1 MNWYSHLEQR
11 RATVLFVVLLLTTAI
26 LAVTALQDPKSYD
39 SFWHLKMGEDWVEN
53 GLSPWQDNY
62 SFTYRGSRIESPP
75 VFFQVA
81 IHSLVK
87 WLGLESGYKLYKFA
101 AMMLILL
108 IVLAWLKRIKAPV
121 VIYCLVL
128 PLLVILLQTRATVR
142 PEHLSFVLGVFA
154 LILYDRARAGA
165 TVGTMLP
172 IAVLMLVWTNLHFP
186 IFGYIIFCGLFIDLA
201 VKQLDD
207 HAPVEVWGKWFAW
220 GVLIVAV
227 GISYSRFS
235 HPLLAAI
242 NFPDEWKTI
251 ITEYHSP
258 LIFKNVPAFYVLLF
272 IAVTTMLLLVRQRL
286 FGFLFVNA
294 VLLYHAASM
303 SRIVAPAGI
312 VLLCI
317 FAFTMSQPRLKSMM
331 SDSSPKRL
339 RIPGFFALIIFLVP
353 LMNSVLQARVMVKKS
368 FTHYF
373 PSQMVE
379 YMKSTR
385 RYGRIF
391 NEYELGGYLIYHL
404 APENEIYIDGRTEI
418 LYPIE
423 HYLKMVQA
431 RNSSDVLK
439 SEIEKYE
446 IDYFIMKNTAKDARL
461 MADAGPMKLDFADV
475 RYFLYSRHDANFPT
489 SGLLWGRPHCW
500 KKSMADDV
508 TQERVK
514 AIQLLPDASPLHAL
528 LDLASSFSQY
538 ENKETLIVKLAEMRE
553 AVDSVK
559 RFAGY
564 RAIDIGQSNLAI
576 QLFNAVDSKNPKDFL
591 AISLANLRAGEIDRA
606 EQTLDQATRVKWE
619 SLDFV
624 DLLILQGL
632 LDEIQEQRPLK
643 FLGREYF
650 EDLSDQVDQYGE
662 HLSRGK
668 VSTASFCPSL
678 DHR

>member
-1 MNWYSHLEQR
+1 
-11 RATVLFVVLLLTTAI
+11 
-26 LAVTALQDPKSYD
+26 
-39 SFWHLKMGEDWVEN
+39 
-53 GLSPWQDNY
+53 
-62 SFTYRGSRIESPP
+62 
-75 VFFQVA
+75 
-81 IHSLVK
+81 
-87 WLGLESGYKLYKFA
+87 
-101 AMMLILL
+101 
-108 IVLAWLKRIKAPV
+108 
-121 VIYCLVL
+121 
-128 PLLVILLQTRATVR
+128 
-142 PEHLSFVLGVFA
+142 
-154 LILYDRARAGA
+154 
-165 TVGTMLP
+165 
-172 IAVLMLVWTNLHFP
+172 
-186 IFGYIIFCGLFIDLA
+186 
-201 VKQLDD
+201 
-207 HAPVEVWGKWFAW
+207 
-220 GVLIVAV
+220 
-227 GISYSRFS
+227 
-235 HPLLAAI
+235 
-242 NFPDEWKTI
+242 
-251 ITEYHSP
+251 
-258 LIFKNVPAFYVLLF
+258 
-272 IAVTTMLLLVRQRL
+272 
-286 FGFLFVNA
+286 
-294 VLLYHAASM
+294 
-303 SRIVAPAGI
+303 
-312 VLLCI
+312 
-317 FAFTMSQPRLKSMM
+317 
-331 SDSSPKRL
+331 
-339 RIPGFFALIIFLVP
+339 
-353 LMNSVLQARVMVKKS
+353 MNSILQARLMVKKS
-368 FTHYF
+368 FTYYF

-385 RYGRIF
+385 SYGRIF
-391 NEYELGGYLIYHL
+391 NEFELGGYLIYHL
-404 APENEIYIDGRTEI
+404 APESEIYIDGRTGI
-418 LYPIE
+418 LYPVE

-500 KKSMADDV
+500 KKSMAVDV
-508 TQERVK
+508 TQERAK
-514 AIQLLPDASPLHAL
+514 AIQLLPDALPLHAL

-538 ENKETLIVKLAEMRE
+538 ENKEALIVKLAEMRE

-576 QLFNAVDSKNPKDFL
+576 QLFDAVDSKNLKDFL

-606 EQTLDQATRVKWE
+606 EQTLDQATRIKWE

-650 EDLSDQVDQYGE
+650 EDLSDQVDQFGE